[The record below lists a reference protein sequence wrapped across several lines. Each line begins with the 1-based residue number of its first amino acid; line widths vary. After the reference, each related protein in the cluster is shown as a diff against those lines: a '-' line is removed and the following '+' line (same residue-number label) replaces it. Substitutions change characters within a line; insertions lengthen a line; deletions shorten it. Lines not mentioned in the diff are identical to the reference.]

1 MVVWELTQIPWRG
14 AAAAA
19 AQVTADA
26 NTIILGA
33 LAIPESWAI
42 VGDNELI
49 PDAKIGRQIYVQSNA
64 VNINSDLGHTPGDIV
79 FEIILGLIK
88 VYQRNAS
95 GPPFYTLVGSTTAAS
110 ELAGIAAWALS
121 GNDDEIP
128 AAKFPFPIPDWLAD
142 PVGSDIPFSL
152 LESTLFGWVEAGN
165 EDPIPDDKLPTSRFV
180 PSSVG
185 QDDGSRI
192 SALDGE
198 WIIAAPSGD
207 DVDQDPTVWR
217 IEYVRSDDI
226 AGQLP
231 GKVYIRL
238 RYLDSFNVDTGNRSR
253 VIDTGSGY
261 LTSNGG
267 RTISLNAALDI
278 RALLQSSSLSALM
291 TLVTSIPNPGS
302 ATWGEWYGHTDA
314 DGRILGVYYRREQE
328 TTEMDWWAER
338 LSSTNRNL
346 HGYAQVSRST
356 YQKGGALYPT
366 NEGIEELIE
375 EQDANDNVTVRA
387 IVSMTAGSWTSG
399 ISIIMFWADEDGV
412 SFQAARE
419 MPLFHD
425 ASYTVA
431 GQRRYVSSLG
441 TEFTFSA
448 GHRYRL
454 HWRNAGQAHD
464 LILNVAQHMVQVA
477 DHDHIADLRAEAFEE
492 IYQVEDR
499 VAVLEASASA
509 ERRAHSRKDIHK
521 QRGY

>member
-314 DGRILGVYYRREQE
+314 DGRILGVFYRREQQV
-328 TTEMDWWAER
+328 TEQDWWAER
-338 LSSTNRNL
+338 LSSTNRDL

-356 YQKGGALYPT
+356 YQKGGSLYPT

-375 EQDANDNVTVRA
+375 EQDANGNVTVRP
-387 IVSMTAGSWTSG
+387 S
-399 ISIIMFWADEDGV
+399 
-412 SFQAARE
+412 
-419 MPLFHD
+419 
-425 ASYTVA
+425 
-431 GQRRYVSSLG
+431 
-441 TEFTFSA
+441 
-448 GHRYRL
+448 
-454 HWRNAGQAHD
+454 
-464 LILNVAQHMVQVA
+464 
-477 DHDHIADLRAEAFEE
+477 
-492 IYQVEDR
+492 
-499 VAVLEASASA
+499 
-509 ERRAHSRKDIHK
+509 
-521 QRGY
+521 